1 MSRDPTFFFVIPC
14 FNEQDNVGATIG
26 SGARQNDYA
35 HRGDAACNWQLLCC
49 WAENGPLVM
58 SKPVTLMPTTI
69 AIGYLRR
76 LA

>member
-1 MSRDPTFFFVIPC
+1 MSERRL
-14 FNEQDNVGATIG
+14 
-26 SGARQNDYA
+26 ARVRAQNDYA

-76 LA
+76 LALGC